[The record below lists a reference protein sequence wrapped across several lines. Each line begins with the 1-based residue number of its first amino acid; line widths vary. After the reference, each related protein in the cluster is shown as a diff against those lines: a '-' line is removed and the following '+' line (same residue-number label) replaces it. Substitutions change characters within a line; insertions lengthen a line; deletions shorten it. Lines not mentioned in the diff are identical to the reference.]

1 MTKQEIT
8 ESIVSCAEKLG
19 HVPSITEFMKMMPI
33 SRRQVRRHFGS
44 YTRALEACNLEPPR
58 SGGGGNKVPLE
69 KLFLDWVAVAQG
81 LKKIPSMGEY
91 EMLGKYSTNPLV
103 RAFGSWRQ
111 VPYGMKQFAERSGLA
126 EQWQAELGLVGG
138 TTGGEAGGTAMAPAT
153 ISPHWSAAL
162 LNRPAYGPPMW
173 PGPLVYAPVNEQGV
187 IFLFGA
193 VAWHLGYVVQR
204 WQTEFPD
211 CEAIR
216 RVSQDRC
223 QLVRAE
229 MEYESRNFLKH
240 MHDASKCDL
249 IICWK
254 HNWPEC
260 PLEVVEL
267 RTLVTPEL
275 FARAFP
281 PELYGGGR

>member
-1 MTKQEIT
+1 MTE
-8 ESIVSCAEKLG
+8 
-19 HVPSITEFMKMMPI
+19 I

-44 YTRALEACNLEPPR
+44 YTRALEECNLEKKT
-58 SGGGGNKVPLE
+58 SGGGGQKLPLE
-69 KLFLDWVAVAQG
+69 KLFVDWAGVAQG
-81 LKKIPSMGEY
+81 LRKLPSMSEY
-91 EMLGKYSTNPLV
+91 ELLSKYTTGPLV
-103 RAFGSWRQ
+103 RQFGSWRQ
-111 VPYGMKQFAERSGLA
+111 VPYGMKQFAESHGLA
-126 EQWQAELGLVGG
+126 EEWKVVLELVGG
-138 TTGGEAGGTAMAPAT
+138 TSEGTSTGITSVPALLPAQW
-153 ISPHWSAAL
+153 SPAL

-193 VAWHLGYVVQR
+193 IAWQLGYVVQR

-216 RVSQDRC
+216 RVSADRC

-229 MEYESRNFLKH
+229 LEYESRNFLKH

-249 IICWK
+249 IICWR

-267 RTLVTPEL
+267 RKLVTAEM
-275 FARAFP
+275 FERAFP
-281 PELYGGGR
+281 PQIYGGQQ